1 MPSTWNIFY
10 RTRISGRN
18 FLWRGTSPFVRL
30 TNRQP
35 YSWPKRTQNVV
46 VLKRRAQNLAT
57 NKTSPKSPRK
67 RRTASFRPQR
77 KPPHP
82 FRETPSLALRFIR
95 TRTTPPRETLSLALR
110 FMRDGPLG
118 GWSEVK
124 PKEPRD
130 LGSRRR
136 RVERNPPGSVMKRSA
151 RESVSRG
158 GVVRVRMKRSAREG
172 VSCFAMKWLGKRAH
186 ESLAGS
192 KQDARNGK
200 GGTDYG
206 GQAHPEQAT

>member
-124 PKEPRD
+124 PEVKPKEPRD

-136 RVERNPPGSVMKRSA
+136 RVERNPPGRPMKRSA

-158 GVVRVRMKRSAREG
+158 GVVRVRMKRSAGEG
-172 VSCFAMKWLGKRAH
+172 VSSETKRQGQCFIKRWK
-186 ESLAGS
+186 S
-192 KQDARNGK
+192 AR
-200 GGTDYG
+200 
-206 GQAHPEQAT
+206 